1 MTKLRTFV
9 ICMLFIAQSMALGLT
24 EKGFFASDEDHLDI
38 IQVHT
43 STNGKM
49 GINNCSTYAFSS
61 TSMYNVGDN
70 FSGSVNS
77 YCGGNN
83 ESLQVWWTIENS
95 DNGTYVDSG
104 NFSWNAVS
112 AYHTDNVSSSAMA
125 SFGEGNYTFE
135 AELWGFN
142 ASSSNWENLS
152 SSSDNFIIFSSTSG
166 GGNSSSGCGSDPFY
180 SQVYAYST
188 TYIYDLGD
196 NFTGIANTYCGLLN
210 ESLMLEWSIEDLD
223 NNMTVDSGNISWT
236 GMNTYDAHYINSSAL
251 STYGEGNYS
260 FDIEFTWMNGSVWE
274 SLDSDS
280 DSFVI
285 YNFTSGGNNSGGNQ
299 TYGCG
304 YDAFYASVYGY
315 STSYMYAIGDNFSG
329 IINSY
334 CGLLNESMMLTWSVE
349 DVDNNMTVDS
359 GNFTW
364 TGMNTYDQ
372 HNVSSTALST
382 YTEGN
387 YSFDVEFYWLNGSN
401 WDLLD
406 SDSDSFMI
414 FDFGSGGNHSG
425 GNHTGGC
432 GYDSLYASVYA
443 YSDYYVYDEGENFS
457 GYINTYCSLL
467 NESMLLIWSL
477 DDVDNNITIDSGN
490 FTWTGMNTYDQ
501 HNVSSTTLA
510 NQDVGNYSLDVQFY
524 WLNGS
529 TWDIL
534 DSDADSF
541 MIYNYT
547 SGGNNSGGNHTG
559 GCGYDSLYASVYAFS
574 DYYVYDEGENFS
586 GYINTY
592 CGLLNES
599 MMLTWSLEDEDN
611 NMTIDSGNFTWTGM
625 NTYDQHNVSSTLLS
639 SYTEGNYSF
648 DVEFYWLNGSTWDLL
663 DSDTDSF
670 VIWAGW
676 TGGNHTGG
684 NQTYGCGY
692 DAFYASV
699 YGYSTSYMYAIG
711 DNFSGIINSYCG
723 LLNESMMLT
732 WSVED
737 VDNNMTVDSGNFT
750 WTGMNTYD
758 QHNVS
763 STALSTYTEGNYS
776 FDVEFY
782 WLNGSNWDLL
792 DSDSDSFMIFDFGSG
807 GNHSGGNNNTGCG
820 YDSSYASIYGYST
833 SFMYSTG
840 TDFNGVINTY
850 CALYNE
856 TMVIEWFIHD
866 ENQQTIDMGNFTWT
880 TMNAFEQHNVSS
892 TALSSAEI
900 GNYTFDV
907 EFSWYNGSSFE
918 LLDSD
923 QDMFMIYDFGSGGNN
938 TGGNQSGNYTFND
951 VEFSFSI
958 AQISDTT
965 IEVSYEVN
973 NTVDWMGSIAW
984 DGYLNGVALSQ
995 ITGQLNIMNNGV
1007 YSNTTQYDITGIM
1020 NNDTI
1025 CVELF
1030 VNSFFYDEYCV
1041 TVSIGSS
1048 TTDTDG
1054 DGVPDVLD
1062 AFPMDANET
1071 ADNDGDG
1078 LGDNADTDDD
1088 NDGVSDSAD
1097 AFPMDAT
1104 ETDDFDGDG
1113 VGDNADTDDD
1123 GDGVSDAADAFPFDA
1138 SEAFDN
1144 DGDGVGDNADMDD
1157 DNDGVSDQEDA
1168 FPFDGGASNDTDSD
1182 GIADA
1187 YDNCLIV
1194 FNPNQADADLDGI
1207 GTECDPDEATGNN
1220 GNNTGGNN
1228 TGGNNTG
1235 GNNTGG
1241 NTTGGN
1247 NTGGNSTDTT
1257 NWTECEIWEYFN
1269 QDLVDETQPGNGC
1282 PYYDGSTE
1290 GDDEDDSEGLPSVG
1304 FFATLTIV
1312 GLAFAFARKEN
1323 D

>member
-1 MTKLRTFV
+1 
-9 ICMLFIAQSMALGLT
+9 
-24 EKGFFASDEDHLDI
+24 
-38 IQVHT
+38 
-43 STNGKM
+43 
-49 GINNCSTYAFSS
+49 
-61 TSMYNVGDN
+61 MY
-70 FSGSVNS
+70 S
-77 YCGGNN
+77 
-83 ESLQVWWTIENS
+83 I
-95 DNGTYVDSG
+95 
-104 NFSWNAVS
+104 
-112 AYHTDNVSSSAMA
+112 
-125 SFGEGNYTFE
+125 GE
-135 AELWGFN
+135 
-142 ASSSNWENLS
+142 
-152 SSSDNFIIFSSTSG
+152 
-166 GGNSSSGCGSDPFY
+166 
-180 SQVYAYST
+180 
-188 TYIYDLGD
+188 
-196 NFTGIANTYCGLLN
+196 NFTGT
-210 ESLMLEWSIEDLD
+210 
-223 NNMTVDSGNISWT
+223 
-236 GMNTYDAHYINSSAL
+236 
-251 STYGEGNYS
+251 
-260 FDIEFTWMNGSVWE
+260 
-274 SLDSDS
+274 
-280 DSFVI
+280 
-285 YNFTSGGNNSGGNQ
+285 
-299 TYGCG
+299 
-304 YDAFYASVYGY
+304 
-315 STSYMYAIGDNFSG
+315 
-329 IINSY
+329 INSY

-364 TGMNTYDQ
+364 TGMNIYDQ
-372 HNVSSTALST
+372 HNVTSTALANQNA
-382 YTEGN
+382 GN
-387 YSFDVEFYWLNGSN
+387 YSFDVEFYWLNGST

-414 FDFGSGGNHSG
+414 
-425 GNHTGGC
+425 
-432 GYDSLYASVYA
+432 Y
-443 YSDYYVYDEGENFS
+443 NF
-457 GYINTYCSLL
+457 
-467 NESMLLIWSL
+467 
-477 DDVDNNITIDSGN
+477 
-490 FTWTGMNTYDQ
+490 
-501 HNVSSTTLA
+501 
-510 NQDVGNYSLDVQFY
+510 
-524 WLNGS
+524 
-529 TWDIL
+529 
-534 DSDADSF
+534 
-541 MIYNYT
+541 T

-599 MMLTWSLEDEDN
+599 MMLTW
-611 NMTIDSGNFTWTGM
+611 
-625 NTYDQHNVSSTLLS
+625 TL
-639 SYTEGNYSF
+639 
-648 DVEFYWLNGSTWDLL
+648 
-663 DSDTDSF
+663 
-670 VIWAGW
+670 
-676 TGGNHTGG
+676 
-684 NQTYGCGY
+684 
-692 DAFYASV
+692 
-699 YGYSTSYMYAIG
+699 
-711 DNFSGIINSYCG
+711 
-723 LLNESMMLT
+723 
-732 WSVED
+732 ED

-763 STALSTYTEGNYS
+763 STMLSSYTEGNYSFDVEFYWLNGSTWELLDSDSDPFMIWAAWNGGNNTGGNQSFGCGYDAFYASVYGYSTSYMYAIGDNFTGIINSYCGLLNESMMLTWSLEDLDNNMTVDSGNFTWTGMNTYDQHNVSSTALSSYTEGNYS

-840 TDFNGVINTY
+840 VDFNGVISTY

-880 TMNAFEQHNVSS
+880 AMDAFEQHNVTS
-892 TALSSAEI
+892 TALSTAAI

-907 EFSWYNGSSFE
+907 ELSWFNGSSFE
-918 LLDSD
+918 MLDAD
-923 QDMFMIYDFGSGGNN
+923 QDTFVVYDFGSGGNN
-938 TGGNQSGNYTFND
+938 TGGNHSGNYTFND
-951 VEFSFSI
+951 VEFYFNI
-958 AQISDTT
+958 VQLNDTT
-965 IEVSYEVN
+965 IEVAYEVN
-973 NTVDWMGSIAW
+973 NSVDWAGMITW
-984 DGYLNGVALSQ
+984 DGYLNNMAISSISGELSV
-995 ITGQLNIMNNGV
+995 MSNGV
-1007 YSNTTQYDITGIM
+1007 YTNTTQYSIM
-1020 NNDTI
+1020 GASNNDTI
-1025 CVELF
+1025 CIELF
-1030 VNSFFYDEYCV
+1030 VNSYFFDEYCV
-1041 TVSIGSS
+1041 TVSIASS
-1048 TTDTDG
+1048 TTTDTDG

-1168 FPFDGGASNDTDSD
+1168 FPFDDGATNDTDSD

-1187 YDNCLIV
+1187 YDNCLTV

-1241 NTTGGN
+1241 NNTGGN

-1323 D
+1323 E